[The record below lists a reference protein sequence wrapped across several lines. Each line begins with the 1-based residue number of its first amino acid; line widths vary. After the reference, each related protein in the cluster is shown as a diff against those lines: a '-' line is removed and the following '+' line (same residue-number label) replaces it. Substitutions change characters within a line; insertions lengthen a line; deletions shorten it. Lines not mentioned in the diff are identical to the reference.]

1 MKAWVTYAL
10 CALFA
15 LTGQVFSASQ
25 SSTGGINAPEQREK
39 PYVVLVSLDG
49 FRADY
54 LDRFRL
60 PNLARVM
67 KRGARAKWMNPVFP
81 SLTFPNHYSL
91 VTGLHPDKHG
101 IVSNSFYDPA
111 RRQKY
116 AMHDG
121 PAVTDGTWY
130 RGEPIWVTAETQG
143 MVAACYFWPG
153 SEAAIGGVR
162 PTFVMPYDDDAPND
176 ARVRR
181 VLEWLRLPPDRRP
194 HLITLYFSE
203 LDTTSHRNPL
213 NSPNIER
220 AARSLDATLGVL
232 IDGIDA
238 LSFGSQVNLVITADH
253 GMVET
258 SRNRTITIESLVDL
272 SGIEHTFDGPVS
284 SFHVAGGDLARARK
298 LRDDLNA
305 RLRNGRAY
313 LRDELPDRYHYSA
326 DPRAG
331 DVVVIMEEA
340 WALKR
345 ATAKLVQFGNR
356 GAHGWDPAAP
366 AMRAVFLAMGPTINP
381 GLVIDPVDNV
391 DVYPFMT
398 ELLGLRAAPGIDGQ
412 PGRIGSMVRK

>member
-1 MKAWVTYAL
+1 MFVFL
-10 CALFA
+10 CALA
-15 LTGQVFSASQ
+15 LAGAQAGS
-25 SSTGGINAPEQREK
+25 GGVNAPEQREK
-39 PYVVLVSLDG
+39 PYLILVSLDG

-60 PNLARVM
+60 PNLGRVM
-67 KRGARAKWMNPVFP
+67 KRGVRAKWMNPVFP

-91 VTGLHPDKHG
+91 VTGLHPEKHG
-101 IVSNSFYDPA
+101 IVGNSFYDPA

-116 AMHDG
+116 AMHEG
-121 PAVTDGTWY
+121 AAVTDGTWY

-162 PTFVMPYDDDAPND
+162 PTFVTPYDDDAPND
-176 ARVRR
+176 ERVRQ
-181 VLEWLRLPPDRRP
+181 VLQWLRLPPDQRP

-203 LDTTSHRNPL
+203 VDTASHRNSL
-213 NSPNIER
+213 NSPNVER
-220 AARSLDATLGVL
+220 AARSLDAMIGVL

-238 LSFGSQVNLVITADH
+238 LPFGRYVNLVITSDH

-258 SRNRTITIESLVDL
+258 SRSRTITIESLVDL

-284 SFHVAGGDLARARK
+284 SFHVAGGDLTRAQK

-313 LRDELPDRYHYSA
+313 LREELPERYHYAA

-331 DVVVIMEEA
+331 DVVVVMEEA
-340 WALKR
+340 WTLRR
-345 ATAKLVQFGNR
+345 ATSKLVQFGNR
-356 GAHGWDPAAP
+356 GAHGWDPAVP
-366 AMRAVFLAMGPTINP
+366 AMRAVFLAMGPTIKP

-398 ELLGLRAAPGIDGQ
+398 ELLGLRATPGIDGRS
-412 PGRIGSMVRK
+412 GRIAFIVQK